1 MSDARKP
8 SEIWFFNNGQETGH
22 YRLKDSHFNSLDDE
36 SYFTRGNP
44 QQAAIVGPVD
54 AQVSFFDDQQYRA
67 DENVLQIVLKRDAS
81 EANPVLVN
89 VSYSRLGNGDHPNGI
104 YSGEEA
110 EFGWVLYKHAK
121 ANWTENVLRIAGKF
135 SDLVNEIIGKVPGA
149 TQWQQ
154 YAVVAGIAI
163 HRLQGFNTPGH
174 SNNSQVDN
182 ISSVLFGSAPG

>member
-54 AQVSFFDDQQYRA
+54 AQVSFFDDQQSRA

-81 EANPVLVN
+81 EANPVLVQAHLQTAEKTIPFELRL
-89 VSYSRLGNGDHPNGI
+89 SRYASLDGAATRLDGLRLAQARLEVGRDALEQRPQRLEVLARLAVGNLLGRPLVGAGADMTQNGDVVVVRG
-104 YSGEEA
+104 SGQL
-110 EFGWVLYKHAK
+110 GCQLVQ
-121 ANWTENVLRIAGKF
+121 VLR
-135 SDLVNEIIGKVPGA
+135 S
-149 TQWQQ
+149 
-154 YAVVAGIAI
+154 
-163 HRLQGFNTPGH
+163 
-174 SNNSQVDN
+174 
-182 ISSVLFGSAPG
+182 